1 MGRKS
6 IKENKN
12 VYQIAR
18 EEQNLTRAQASEKLV
33 FISEAKIEKIESE
46 AAKPQP
52 EDVVAMSKAYLR
64 PDLCNYYCANEC
76 PIGQK
81 NVAPVNFKDLS
92 LSNITLEVLSSLNF
106 LNNNKDRLVDI
117 TVDGKISETEMKDF
131 AGIYKELTDIAN
143 TAQALKIWIEQQANE
158 NKIDINAL
166 NQHLNK

>member
-12 VYQIAR
+12 IYQIAR

-81 NVAPVNFKDLS
+81 NVAPVNYKDLS

-117 TVDGKISETEMKDF
+117 TVDGKISEAELHDF
-131 AGIYKELTDIAN
+131 AGIYKELTDISN

-158 NKIDINAL
+158 NRIDLNAL
-166 NQHLNK
+166 NEHLSK